1 MTVSGKVLKNGKA
14 KKIVV
19 MTYRPKKDSKRKMG
33 HRQPY
38 TKVEITAVGTAAEE
52 KPAKKAAAPKAE
64 GEKKP
69 AAKKAAAPKAE
80 GEKKPAAKK
89 APAKKEE
96 APAEK
101 AVKKAPEKDTA
112 KLFIEFGGNKFAADE
127 IVEKC
132 KAAYKADNSRKQ
144 VRSIEVYVKPEDNK
158 AYYVVNGKAD
168 GLYID
173 L

>member
-1 MTVSGKVLKNGKA
+1 MKKTYNYWRYAVMANKKVNKFANTNAVKTTENKSAETVVPA
-14 KKIVV
+14 AA
-19 MTYRPKKDSKRKMG
+19 P
-33 HRQPY
+33 
-38 TKVEITAVGTAAEE
+38 VEA
-52 KPAKKAAAPKAE
+52 KAAAPEVKALVEAKAE
-64 GEKKP
+64 VKTEAEK
-69 AAKKAAAPKAE
+69 E
-80 GEKKPAAKK
+80 EKKPAAKK

>member
-1 MTVSGKVLKNGKA
+1 MKKTYNYWRYAVMANKKVNKFANTNTVKTTENKSA
-14 KKIVV
+14 ETVV
-19 MTYRPKKDSKRKMG
+19 PAAA
-33 HRQPY
+33 P
-38 TKVEITAVGTAAEE
+38 VEA
-52 KPAKKAAAPKAE
+52 KAAAPEVKAPVEAKAE
-64 GEKKP
+64 VKTEAEKEEKKS
-69 AAKKAAAPKAE
+69 
-80 GEKKPAAKK
+80 AAKK

-101 AVKKAPEKDTA
+101 AVNKAPEKDTA
-112 KLFIEFGGNKFAADE
+112 KIFIEFGGNKFAADE

>member
-1 MTVSGKVLKNGKA
+1 MKKTYNYWRYAVMANKKVNKFANTNTVKNTENKSA
-14 KKIVV
+14 ETVV
-19 MTYRPKKDSKRKMG
+19 PAAA
-33 HRQPY
+33 P
-38 TKVEITAVGTAAEE
+38 VEA
-52 KPAKKAAAPKAE
+52 KAAAPEVKAPVEAKAE
-64 GEKKP
+64 VKTE
-69 AAKKAAAPKAE
+69 AAKE
-80 GEKKPAAKK
+80 EKKPAAKK

>member
-1 MTVSGKVLKNGKA
+1 MANKKVNKYANVNAVKNTENK
-14 KKIVV
+14 
-19 MTYRPKKDSKRKMG
+19 S
-33 HRQPY
+33 
-38 TKVEITAVGTAAEE
+38 ETAAVAPVAPVEV
-52 KPAKKAAAPKAE
+52 KAAAPEVKAPVEAKPEVKAE
-64 GEKKP
+64 AAKEEKKP
-69 AAKKAAAPKAE
+69 AAKKAADA
-80 GEKKPAAKK
+80 
-89 APAKKEE
+89 
-96 APAEK
+96 
-101 AVKKAPEKDTA
+101 A
-112 KLFIEFGGNKFAADE
+112 KLFIEFGGNKFSADE

>member
-1 MTVSGKVLKNGKA
+1 MKKTYNYWRYAVMANKKVNKFANTNTVKTTENKSA
-14 KKIVV
+14 ETVV
-19 MTYRPKKDSKRKMG
+19 PAAA
-33 HRQPY
+33 P
-38 TKVEITAVGTAAEE
+38 VEA
-52 KPAKKAAAPKAE
+52 KAAAPEVKALVEAKAE
-64 GEKKP
+64 VKTEAEKEEKKP
-69 AAKKAAAPKAE
+69 AA
-80 GEKKPAAKK
+80 
-89 APAKKEE
+89 
-96 APAEK
+96 
-101 AVKKAPEKDTA
+101 KKAPEKDTA

>member
-1 MTVSGKVLKNGKA
+1 MKKTYNYWRYAVMANKKVNKFANTNTVKTTENKSA
-14 KKIVV
+14 ETVV
-19 MTYRPKKDSKRKMG
+19 PAAA
-33 HRQPY
+33 P
-38 TKVEITAVGTAAEE
+38 VEA
-52 KPAKKAAAPKAE
+52 KAAAPEVKAPVEAKAE
-64 GEKKP
+64 VKTEAEK
-69 AAKKAAAPKAE
+69 E
-80 GEKKPAAKK
+80 EKKPAAKK

-158 AYYVVNGKAD
+158 AYFVVNGKAD

>member
-1 MTVSGKVLKNGKA
+1 MKKTYNYWRYAVMANKKVNKFANTNTVKTTENKSA
-14 KKIVV
+14 ETVV
-19 MTYRPKKDSKRKMG
+19 PAAA
-33 HRQPY
+33 P
-38 TKVEITAVGTAAEE
+38 VEA
-52 KPAKKAAAPKAE
+52 KAAAPEVKAPVEAKAE
-64 GEKKP
+64 VKADAAKEEKKS
-69 AAKKAAAPKAE
+69 
-80 GEKKPAAKK
+80 AAKK

-112 KLFIEFGGNKFAADE
+112 KLFIEFGEFGENKLSADE

-144 VRSIEVYVKPEDNK
+144 IRSIEVYVKPVDNK

>member
-1 MTVSGKVLKNGKA
+1 MKKTYNYWRYAVMANKKVNKFANTNTVKTTENKSA
-14 KKIVV
+14 ETVV
-19 MTYRPKKDSKRKMG
+19 PAAA
-33 HRQPY
+33 P
-38 TKVEITAVGTAAEE
+38 VEA
-52 KPAKKAAAPKAE
+52 KAAAPELKAPVEAKAE
-64 GEKKP
+64 VKTEAEK
-69 AAKKAAAPKAE
+69 E
-80 GEKKPAAKK
+80 EKKPAAKK

>member
-1 MTVSGKVLKNGKA
+1 MKKTYNYWRYAVMANKKVNKFANTNTVKTTENKSA
-14 KKIVV
+14 ETVV
-19 MTYRPKKDSKRKMG
+19 AAAAP
-33 HRQPY
+33 
-38 TKVEITAVGTAAEE
+38 VEV
-52 KPAKKAAAPKAE
+52 KAAAPEVKAPVEAKAE
-64 GEKKP
+64 VKAEAAKEEKKP
-69 AAKKAAAPKAE
+69 AS
-80 GEKKPAAKK
+80 KK

-101 AVKKAPEKDTA
+101 AVKKAAEKDA
-112 KLFIEFGGNKFAADE
+112 VKLFIEFGGNKFAADE

>member
-1 MTVSGKVLKNGKA
+1 MKKTYNYWRYAVMANKKVNKFANTNTVKTTENKSA
-14 KKIVV
+14 ETIV
-19 MTYRPKKDSKRKMG
+19 PAAA
-33 HRQPY
+33 P
-38 TKVEITAVGTAAEE
+38 VEA
-52 KPAKKAAAPKAE
+52 KAAAPEVKAPVEAKAE
-64 GEKKP
+64 VKTEAEK
-69 AAKKAAAPKAE
+69 E
-80 GEKKPAAKK
+80 EKKPAAKK

>member
-1 MTVSGKVLKNGKA
+1 MKKTYNYWRYAVMANKKVNKFANTNTVKTTENKSA
-14 KKIVV
+14 ETVV
-19 MTYRPKKDSKRKMG
+19 PAAA
-33 HRQPY
+33 P
-38 TKVEITAVGTAAEE
+38 VEA
-52 KPAKKAAAPKAE
+52 KAAAPEVKAPIEAKAE
-64 GEKKP
+64 VKTEAEK
-69 AAKKAAAPKAE
+69 E
-80 GEKKPAAKK
+80 EKKPAAKK

>member
-1 MTVSGKVLKNGKA
+1 MKKTYNYWRYAVMANKKVNKFANTNTVKTTENKSA
-14 KKIVV
+14 ETVV
-19 MTYRPKKDSKRKMG
+19 PAAA
-33 HRQPY
+33 P
-38 TKVEITAVGTAAEE
+38 VEA
-52 KPAKKAAAPKAE
+52 KAAAPEVKAPVEAKAE
-64 GEKKP
+64 VKTE
-69 AAKKAAAPKAE
+69 AE
-80 GEKKPAAKK
+80 NEEKKPAAKK

>member
-1 MTVSGKVLKNGKA
+1 MANKKVNKFANTNTVKTTENKSA
-14 KKIVV
+14 ETVV
-19 MTYRPKKDSKRKMG
+19 
-33 HRQPY
+33 
-38 TKVEITAVGTAAEE
+38 A
-52 KPAKKAAAPKAE
+52 AAAPVEVKAPEVKAPVEAKAE
-64 GEKKP
+64 VKAE
-69 AAKKAAAPKAE
+69 AAKE
-80 GEKKPAAKK
+80 EKKPAAKK

-101 AVKKAPEKDTA
+101 AVKKAAEKDAA

>member
-1 MTVSGKVLKNGKA
+1 MKKTYNYWRYAVMANKKVNKFANTNTVKTTENKSTET
-14 KKIVV
+14 VV
-19 MTYRPKKDSKRKMG
+19 PAAA
-33 HRQPY
+33 P
-38 TKVEITAVGTAAEE
+38 VEA
-52 KPAKKAAAPKAE
+52 KAAAPEVKAPVEAKAE
-64 GEKKP
+64 VKTEAEK
-69 AAKKAAAPKAE
+69 E
-80 GEKKPAAKK
+80 EKKPAAKK

>member
-1 MTVSGKVLKNGKA
+1 MKKTYNYWRYAVMANKKVNKFANTNTVKTTENKSA
-14 KKIVV
+14 ETVV
-19 MTYRPKKDSKRKMG
+19 PAAA
-33 HRQPY
+33 P
-38 TKVEITAVGTAAEE
+38 VEA
-52 KPAKKAAAPKAE
+52 KAAAPEVKAPVEAKAE
-64 GEKKP
+64 VKTEAEK
-69 AAKKAAAPKAE
+69 E
-80 GEKKPAAKK
+80 EKKPAAKK

-101 AVKKAPEKDTA
+101 AVTA

>member
-1 MTVSGKVLKNGKA
+1 MKKTYNYWRYAVMANKKVNKFANTNTVKTTENKSA
-14 KKIVV
+14 ETVV
-19 MTYRPKKDSKRKMG
+19 PAAA
-33 HRQPY
+33 P
-38 TKVEITAVGTAAEE
+38 VEA
-52 KPAKKAAAPKAE
+52 KAAAPEVKAPVEAKAE
-64 GEKKP
+64 VKTEAEKEEKKP
-69 AAKKAAAPKAE
+69 AAKK
-80 GEKKPAAKK
+80 
-89 APAKKEE
+89 

>member
-1 MTVSGKVLKNGKA
+1 MKKTYNYWRYAVMANKKVNKFANTNTVKTTENKSA
-14 KKIVV
+14 ETVV
-19 MTYRPKKDSKRKMG
+19 PAAA
-33 HRQPY
+33 P
-38 TKVEITAVGTAAEE
+38 VEA
-52 KPAKKAAAPKAE
+52 KAAAPEVKAPVEAKAE
-64 GEKKP
+64 VKTEAEKEEKKP
-69 AAKKAAAPKAE
+69 AT
-80 GEKKPAAKK
+80 KK

>member
-1 MTVSGKVLKNGKA
+1 MKKTYNYWRYAVMANKKVNKFANTNTVKTTENKSA
-14 KKIVV
+14 ETVV
-19 MTYRPKKDSKRKMG
+19 PAAA
-33 HRQPY
+33 P
-38 TKVEITAVGTAAEE
+38 VEA
-52 KPAKKAAAPKAE
+52 KAAAPEVKAPVEAKAE
-64 GEKKP
+64 VKTEAEK
-69 AAKKAAAPKAE
+69 E
-80 GEKKPAAKK
+80 EKKPAAKK

>member
-1 MTVSGKVLKNGKA
+1 MANKKVNKFANTNTVKTTENKSTET
-14 KKIVV
+14 VV
-19 MTYRPKKDSKRKMG
+19 PAAA
-33 HRQPY
+33 P
-38 TKVEITAVGTAAEE
+38 VEA
-52 KPAKKAAAPKAE
+52 KAAAPEVKAPVEAKAE
-64 GEKKP
+64 VKTEAEKEEKKS
-69 AAKKAAAPKAE
+69 
-80 GEKKPAAKK
+80 AAKK

-112 KLFIEFGGNKFAADE
+112 KIFIEFGGNKFAADE

>member
-1 MTVSGKVLKNGKA
+1 MKKTYNYWRYAVMANKKVNKFANTNTVKTTENKSA
-14 KKIVV
+14 ETVV
-19 MTYRPKKDSKRKMG
+19 PAAA
-33 HRQPY
+33 P
-38 TKVEITAVGTAAEE
+38 VEA
-52 KPAKKAAAPKAE
+52 KAAAPEVKTPVEAKAE
-64 GEKKP
+64 VKTEAEK
-69 AAKKAAAPKAE
+69 E
-80 GEKKPAAKK
+80 EKKPAAKK

>member
-1 MTVSGKVLKNGKA
+1 MKKTYNYWRYAVMANKKVNKFANTNTVKTTENKSA
-14 KKIVV
+14 ETVV
-19 MTYRPKKDSKRKMG
+19 PAAA
-33 HRQPY
+33 P
-38 TKVEITAVGTAAEE
+38 VEA
-52 KPAKKAAAPKAE
+52 KAAAPEVKAPVEAKAE
-64 GEKKP
+64 VKTEAEK
-69 AAKKAAAPKAE
+69 E
-80 GEKKPAAKK
+80 EKKPAAKK

-101 AVKKAPEKDTA
+101 AVKKAPKKDTA

>member
-1 MTVSGKVLKNGKA
+1 MKKTYNYWRYAVMANKKVNKFANTNTVKTTENKSA
-14 KKIVV
+14 ETVV
-19 MTYRPKKDSKRKMG
+19 PAAA
-33 HRQPY
+33 P
-38 TKVEITAVGTAAEE
+38 VEA
-52 KPAKKAAAPKAE
+52 KAAAPEVKAPVEAKAE
-64 GEKKP
+64 VKTEAEK
-69 AAKKAAAPKAE
+69 E
-80 GEKKPAAKK
+80 DKKPAAKK

>member
-1 MTVSGKVLKNGKA
+1 MKKTYNYWRYAVMANKKVNKFANTNTVKTTENKSA
-14 KKIVV
+14 ETVV
-19 MTYRPKKDSKRKMG
+19 PAAA
-33 HRQPY
+33 P
-38 TKVEITAVGTAAEE
+38 VEA
-52 KPAKKAAAPKAE
+52 KAAAPEVKAPVEAKAE
-64 GEKKP
+64 VKTEAEK
-69 AAKKAAAPKAE
+69 E
-80 GEKKPAAKK
+80 EKKPAAKK

-101 AVKKAPEKDTA
+101 AVKKAPEKNTA

>member
-1 MTVSGKVLKNGKA
+1 MKKTYNYWRYAVMANKKVNKFANTNTVKTTENKSA
-14 KKIVV
+14 ETVV
-19 MTYRPKKDSKRKMG
+19 PASA
-33 HRQPY
+33 P
-38 TKVEITAVGTAAEE
+38 VEA
-52 KPAKKAAAPKAE
+52 KAAAPEVKAPVEAKAE
-64 GEKKP
+64 VKTEAEK
-69 AAKKAAAPKAE
+69 E
-80 GEKKPAAKK
+80 EKKPAAKK

>member
-1 MTVSGKVLKNGKA
+1 MKKTYNYWRYAVMANKKVNKFANTNTVKTTENKSA
-14 KKIVV
+14 ETVV
-19 MTYRPKKDSKRKMG
+19 PAAA
-33 HRQPY
+33 P
-38 TKVEITAVGTAAEE
+38 VEA
-52 KPAKKAAAPKAE
+52 KAAAPEVKAPVEAKAE
-64 GEKKP
+64 VKTEAEKEEKKS
-69 AAKKAAAPKAE
+69 
-80 GEKKPAAKK
+80 AAKK

-96 APAEK
+96 VPAEK

-112 KLFIEFGGNKFAADE
+112 KIFIEFGGNKFAADE

>member
-1 MTVSGKVLKNGKA
+1 MANKKVNKFANTNTVKTTENKSA
-14 KKIVV
+14 ETVV
-19 MTYRPKKDSKRKMG
+19 PAAA
-33 HRQPY
+33 P
-38 TKVEITAVGTAAEE
+38 VEA
-52 KPAKKAAAPKAE
+52 KAAAPEVKAPVEAKAE
-64 GEKKP
+64 VKTEAEKEEKKP
-69 AAKKAAAPKAE
+69 AAKK
-80 GEKKPAAKK
+80 
-89 APAKKEE
+89 

>member
-1 MTVSGKVLKNGKA
+1 MKKTYNYWRYAVMANKKVNKFANTNTVKTTENKSA
-14 KKIVV
+14 ETVV
-19 MTYRPKKDSKRKMG
+19 PAAV
-33 HRQPY
+33 P
-38 TKVEITAVGTAAEE
+38 VEA
-52 KPAKKAAAPKAE
+52 KAAAPEVKAPVEAKAE
-64 GEKKP
+64 VKAEAAKEEKKP
-69 AAKKAAAPKAE
+69 AS
-80 GEKKPAAKK
+80 KK

>member
-1 MTVSGKVLKNGKA
+1 MKKTYNYWRYAVMANKKVNKFANTNTVKTTENKSA
-14 KKIVV
+14 ETVV
-19 MTYRPKKDSKRKMG
+19 PAAA
-33 HRQPY
+33 P
-38 TKVEITAVGTAAEE
+38 VEA
-52 KPAKKAAAPKAE
+52 KAAAPEVKAPVEAKAE
-64 GEKKP
+64 VKTEAEKEEKKS
-69 AAKKAAAPKAE
+69 
-80 GEKKPAAKK
+80 AAKK

-101 AVKKAPEKDTA
+101 AVKKAPENDTA

>member
-1 MTVSGKVLKNGKA
+1 MANKKVNKFANTNTVKTTENKSA
-14 KKIVV
+14 ETVV
-19 MTYRPKKDSKRKMG
+19 PAAA
-33 HRQPY
+33 P
-38 TKVEITAVGTAAEE
+38 VEA
-52 KPAKKAAAPKAE
+52 KAAAPEVKAPVEAKAE
-64 GEKKP
+64 VKTEAEK
-69 AAKKAAAPKAE
+69 E
-80 GEKKPAAKK
+80 EKKPAAKK

-101 AVKKAPEKDTA
+101 SVKKDTA

>member
-1 MTVSGKVLKNGKA
+1 MKKTYNYWRYAVMANKKVNKFANTNTVKTTENKSA
-14 KKIVV
+14 ETVV
-19 MTYRPKKDSKRKMG
+19 PAAA
-33 HRQPY
+33 P
-38 TKVEITAVGTAAEE
+38 VET
-52 KPAKKAAAPKAE
+52 KAAAPEVKAPVEAKAE
-64 GEKKP
+64 VKTEAEK
-69 AAKKAAAPKAE
+69 E
-80 GEKKPAAKK
+80 EKKPAAKK

>member
-1 MTVSGKVLKNGKA
+1 MKKTYNYWRYAVMANKKVNKFANTNTVKTTENKSA
-14 KKIVV
+14 ETVV
-19 MTYRPKKDSKRKMG
+19 PAAA
-33 HRQPY
+33 P
-38 TKVEITAVGTAAEE
+38 VEA
-52 KPAKKAAAPKAE
+52 KAAAPEVKAPVEAKAE
-64 GEKKP
+64 VKTEAEKEEKKP
-69 AAKKAAAPKAE
+69 S
-80 GEKKPAAKK
+80 AKK

>member
-1 MTVSGKVLKNGKA
+1 MKKTYNYWRYAVMANKKVNKFANTNTVKTTENKSA
-14 KKIVV
+14 ETVV
-19 MTYRPKKDSKRKMG
+19 PAAA
-33 HRQPY
+33 P
-38 TKVEITAVGTAAEE
+38 VEA
-52 KPAKKAAAPKAE
+52 KAAAPEVKALVEAKAE
-64 GEKKP
+64 VKTEAEK
-69 AAKKAAAPKAE
+69 E
-80 GEKKPAAKK
+80 EKKPAAKK

>member
-1 MTVSGKVLKNGKA
+1 MANKKVNKFANTNTVKTTENKSA
-14 KKIVV
+14 ETVV
-19 MTYRPKKDSKRKMG
+19 PAAA
-33 HRQPY
+33 P
-38 TKVEITAVGTAAEE
+38 VEA
-52 KPAKKAAAPKAE
+52 KAAAPEVKAPVEAKAE
-64 GEKKP
+64 VKTEAEK
-69 AAKKAAAPKAE
+69 E
-80 GEKKPAAKK
+80 EKKPAAKK

-96 APAEK
+96 APAEM
-101 AVKKAPEKDTA
+101 AVKKDTA

>member
-1 MTVSGKVLKNGKA
+1 MKKTYNYCSYAFMSNKKVNKFANTNTVKTTENKSA
-14 KKIVV
+14 ETVV
-19 MTYRPKKDSKRKMG
+19 PAAA
-33 HRQPY
+33 P
-38 TKVEITAVGTAAEE
+38 VEA
-52 KPAKKAAAPKAE
+52 KAAAPEVKAPVEAKAE
-64 GEKKP
+64 VKTEAEK
-69 AAKKAAAPKAE
+69 E
-80 GEKKPAAKK
+80 EKKPAAKK

-101 AVKKAPEKDTA
+101 AVKKDTA

>member
-1 MTVSGKVLKNGKA
+1 MANKKVNKFANTNTVKTTENKSA
-14 KKIVV
+14 ETVV
-19 MTYRPKKDSKRKMG
+19 PAAA
-33 HRQPY
+33 P
-38 TKVEITAVGTAAEE
+38 VEA
-52 KPAKKAAAPKAE
+52 KAAAPEVKAPVEAKAE
-64 GEKKP
+64 VKTEAEK
-69 AAKKAAAPKAE
+69 E
-80 GEKKPAAKK
+80 EKKPAAKK

-101 AVKKAPEKDTA
+101 AVKNDTA